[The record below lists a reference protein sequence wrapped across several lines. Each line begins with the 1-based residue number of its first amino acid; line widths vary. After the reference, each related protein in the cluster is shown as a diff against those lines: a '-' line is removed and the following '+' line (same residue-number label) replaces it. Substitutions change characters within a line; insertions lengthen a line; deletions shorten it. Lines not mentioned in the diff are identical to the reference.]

1 MAVGPAVTVAQRW
14 ETRSFLPVLVDALSG
29 AEADEEVQ
37 RLVEA
42 FGGEPASVAEH
53 CLGEPV
59 NRVRKLRFSSGGEIV
74 LYDGAVVGAILHV
87 EPTAGC
93 PGVVDLGQWIAG
105 ATNAATLDEL
115 KAALELPVRFAGF
128 SSPYVAVG
136 HGYACFRFIRRD
148 GSGGWKEPGN
158 LARIVVTGKAP
169 GLAMLDGDECPTCSD
184 LLVRGERGVDVDA
197 TIGQLEAAVSSQA
210 IAEDAHWV
218 TLGDLTAIHAS
229 GLVAR
234 AESQLRCRTCRRVIC
249 LTLYRDGPATFGYHV
264 RDDAMLRPMEPIP
277 PVEQWGSAERI
288 AMAQA
293 AMQYV
298 DHEPG
303 CWFLVRQGDAL
314 YFDARYSLGVAD
326 DSALIELNGEE
337 REGYR
342 IGGRSYLAELAKR
355 MQRRPAGRRGSPYY
369 SRDLSRRGG
378 EAGRDYRGEFSAAIT
393 DDTWQA
399 EQRARRALSATSS
412 SVEPSAADW
421 PTTPD

>member
-1 MAVGPAVTVAQRW
+1 MAVGPAVTVPQRW
-14 ETRSFLPVLVDALSG
+14 ETRSLLPVLVDALSRT
-29 AEADEEVQ
+29 EADEEMQ

-53 CLGEPV
+53 DLGEPV
-59 NRVRKLRFSSGGEIV
+59 TRVRKLRFSSGGEIV

-87 EPTAGC
+87 KPTPGC

-105 ATNAATLDEL
+105 VTNAATLDEL

-136 HGYACFRFIRRD
+136 HGYARFRFIRRD

-158 LARIVVTGKAP
+158 LTGIVVTGKAP
-169 GLAMLDGDECPTCSD
+169 GLTMIDGDECPRCSD
-184 LLVRGERGVDVDA
+184 LLVRGEGGVDVDA
-197 TIGQLEAAVSSQA
+197 TIGRLEVAVSSRA
-210 IAEDAHWV
+210 IEEDAHWAS
-218 TLGDLTAIHAS
+218 LGDLTAIHAS
-229 GLVAR
+229 GLMER
-234 AESQLRCRTCRRVIC
+234 AESQLRCRTCRRIIC

-264 RDDAMLRPMEPIP
+264 LDDAMRRPMEPIP

-303 CWFLVRQGDAL
+303 SWFLARQGDTL

-342 IGGRSYLAELAKR
+342 TGGRSYLAELAKR
-355 MQRRPAGRRGSPYY
+355 MQAKPAGRRGSPYY

-378 EAGRDYRGEFSAAIT
+378 ESGRDYRGEFTAAIKNH
-393 DDTWQA
+393 TWRA
-399 EQRARRALSATSS
+399 EQRARRT
-412 SVEPSAADW
+412 
-421 PTTPD
+421 